1 MVGVVDLSQETVSAV
16 LDDFVGTIK
25 QQTNLGLG
33 TTDYVESVLKR
44 ALGEDKASTV
54 LSRIL
59 PGGSTKGLEI
69 LRWMD
74 ARAISDMIINEHPQV
89 IAIIL
94 SVLEY
99 DVAADVLSF
108 LPPEN
113 RGEVM
118 QRVARLETVQPSA
131 MDELER
137 IMAAQFSSNS
147 SAQSSSFGGVKTA
160 AKIMNF
166 VKVDM
171 ETSVM
176 QALTSLDEELT
187 LQIQDNM
194 FTFENL
200 SMVDNRAIQVMMR
213 NIESDLLMV
222 ALKGASEETRD
233 KFFDNMSQ
241 RAKAM
246 FIDDM
251 ESKGPMRI
259 SDVED
264 AQKNIMRI
272 ARKLSDAG
280 ELVLSEASLA
290 GDLSERSLGFE
301 ATQWHKLGDESDD
314 DAESF
319 VDGVASPEASDEPLE
334 GEVED
339 APSAEAPV
347 DMETLLEAR
356 YQEGVAEGIRQSN
369 LENQQREALAER
381 IEAVIQREMA
391 ALPRVWPVVTDLSL
405 DIAKTVCLRALQTDE
420 SFFRDYLRRALQ
432 QAELPEDLPVEIK
445 VSAAMAEWVPAER
458 LAEMFPDQPVTLSI
472 DPALAD
478 GDIAIH
484 YDHIAIERLLEGEFA
499 QLREQLVAQFPER
512 PIEP

>member
-1 MVGVVDLSQETVSAV
+1 MRVNWCWQVAEMTLSKATDTVVWELNELLAAD
-16 LDDFVGTIK
+16 
-25 QQTNLGLG
+25 
-33 TTDYVESVLKR
+33 R
-44 ALGEDKASTV
+44 
-54 LSRIL
+54 R
-59 PGGSTKGLEI
+59 
-69 LRWMD
+69 
-74 ARAISDMIINEHPQV
+74 ARA
-89 IAIIL
+89 
-94 SVLEY
+94 
-99 DVAADVLSF
+99 F
-108 LPPEN
+108 
-113 RGEVM
+113 
-118 QRVARLETVQPSA
+118 
-131 MDELER
+131 
-137 IMAAQFSSNS
+137 
-147 SAQSSSFGGVKTA
+147 
-160 AKIMNF
+160 
-166 VKVDM
+166 
-171 ETSVM
+171 
-176 QALTSLDEELT
+176 
-187 LQIQDNM
+187 
-194 FTFENL
+194 
-200 SMVDNRAIQVMMR
+200 
-213 NIESDLLMV
+213 
-222 ALKGASEETRD
+222 
-233 KFFDNMSQ
+233 
-241 RAKAM
+241 
-246 FIDDM
+246 
-251 ESKGPMRI
+251 
-259 SDVED
+259 
-264 AQKNIMRI
+264 
-272 ARKLSDAG
+272 
-280 ELVLSEASLA
+280 SEASLA

-314 DAESF
+314 DAEAF
-319 VDGVASPEASDEPLE
+319 LDGVASPEASDEPLE

-458 LAEMFPDQPVTLSI
+458 LAEMFPDQPVTLSV

>member
-1 MVGVVDLSQETVSAV
+1 MSAV

-44 ALGEDKASTV
+44 ALGDDKASTV

-74 ARAISDMIINEHPQV
+74 ARAISDMINNEHPQV

-99 DVAADVLSF
+99 DTAADVLSF
-108 LPPEN
+108 LPPDN
-113 RGEVM
+113 RAEVM
-118 QRVARLETVQPSA
+118 QRVAKLETVQPSA
-131 MDELER
+131 MEELER
-137 IMAAQFSSNS
+137 IMSEQFSSNS

-166 VKVDM
+166 VKVDL

-176 QALTSLDEELT
+176 QSLTALDEDLT

-222 ALKGASEETRD
+222 ALKEPVETRD

-272 ARKLSDAG
+272 ARKLSDSG
-280 ELVLSEASLA
+280 ELVLA
-290 GDLSERSLGFE
+290 GR
-301 ATQWHKLGDESDD
+301 GDD
-314 DAESF
+314 F
-319 VDGVASPEASDEPLE
+319 V
-334 GEVED
+334 
-339 APSAEAPV
+339 
-347 DMETLLEAR
+347 
-356 YQEGVAEGIRQSN
+356 
-369 LENQQREALAER
+369 
-381 IEAVIQREMA
+381 
-391 ALPRVWPVVTDLSL
+391 
-405 DIAKTVCLRALQTDE
+405 
-420 SFFRDYLRRALQ
+420 
-432 QAELPEDLPVEIK
+432 
-445 VSAAMAEWVPAER
+445 
-458 LAEMFPDQPVTLSI
+458 
-472 DPALAD
+472 
-478 GDIAIH
+478 
-484 YDHIAIERLLEGEFA
+484 
-499 QLREQLVAQFPER
+499 
-512 PIEP
+512 